1 MIDRRAFACCA
12 AFGICAAPL
21 AVHTQTTGKM
31 NRIGILSSA
40 TMLADS
46 DRAKDAWVL
55 ALRDLGW
62 VEGRNVIL
70 ERRYSDGKSDLLPG
84 FAREL
89 IQAKVDVIVTFASS
103 DTTQAR
109 RATSTIPIV
118 MVFNGLDP
126 VEEGFV
132 ASFARPGGN
141 ITGVSRMLAET
152 RAKRL
157 EFIRAVRP
165 SAGRVAV
172 LAPPQGDAR
181 TEAKF
186 ENSLRAAA
194 RVGQVELQFF
204 YYKSQDDL
212 MAAFPAMDGARMHA
226 FLLEPT
232 FQTFGNRDRIAE
244 LALKHRLPGVFS
256 LGEYAAAGGLLSYGP
271 DWSTMMRQHA
281 RLVDRILRGANPGEL
296 PMEQPTKFEMV
307 INLNTAKALGL
318 TIPQSVLLRAD
329 KVIQ

>member
-1 MIDRRAFACCA
+1 MS
-12 AFGICAAPL
+12 
-21 AVHTQTTGKM
+21 
-31 NRIGILSSA
+31 RIGILSSA
-40 TMLADS
+40 TMPAADGFA
-46 DRAKDAWVL
+46 RDAWVL

-62 VEGRNVIL
+62 VEGQNIIF
-70 ERRYSDGKSDLLPG
+70 ERRYSEGKFDLLPG

-89 IQAKVDVIVTFASS
+89 IQAKVDVIVTFASF
-103 DTTQAR
+103 DTTHAK

-126 VEEGFV
+126 VDEGFI

-141 ITGVSRMLAET
+141 ITGISRMLAET

-157 EFIRAVRP
+157 ELIKSVLP
-165 SAGRVAV
+165 SASRVGV
-172 LAPPQGDAR
+172 LAPPQGDAGKQ
-181 TEAKF
+181 AKF
-186 ENSLRAAA
+186 ETSLRDAA
-194 RVGQVELQFF
+194 RLSQVELQFF

-212 MAAFPAMDGARMHA
+212 VATFPVMDGARMHA

-232 FQTFGNRDRIAE
+232 FQTFGNRDRIAA
-244 LALKHRLPGVFS
+244 LALKHRLPGVFA

-281 RLVDRILRGANPGEL
+281 RVVDLILRGANPGDL
-296 PMEQPTKFEMV
+296 PMEQPTKFELV
-307 INLNTAKALGL
+307 VNLKTAMGLAL
-318 TIPQSVLLRAD
+318 TIPQALLLRAD